1 VKNRKVSAKQK
12 KRQAVPPTV
21 LGVLSPS
28 GLTIEV
34 PRCLYCGRHHLHGT
48 TAAETRASHRVRVAD
63 CCGKVYCVALVHRDE
78 LPAVTLQ
85 RRSYK
90 RRAS

>member
-1 VKNRKVSAKQK
+1 MMNRKVSAKQK
-12 KRQAVPPTV
+12 TRQLPTV

-34 PRCLYCGRHHLHGT
+34 PRCIYCGRHHLHGT

-63 CCGKVYCVALVHRDE
+63 CCGKVYRVALVHRDE
-78 LPAVTLQ
+78 VSPATLK
-85 RRSYK
+85 RPHK